1 VTARLLLPACRLSLV
16 LVVVSGLVG
25 SGPVWAQTPTTP
37 SDPTQQQPGQPPQG
51 QQPQEPSPQQP
62 PSPTP
67 EPGLLTPAEQ
77 QQLIQQYQQ
86 QGPLGAPITP
96 ATPPSV
102 TIPPWTPPVPPAPSQ
117 TNVPAP
123 FPTFGRPGY
132 VGAPGLTM
140 PGLLPPTVTSIRG
153 ATLEFHPTARLA
165 EEYSDNFFQTS
176 SHAEENFRTILG
188 PGFTLFL
195 NGARTFGALS
205 TTIDLVHDTAP
216 NTGNEVKV
224 FPSLNLA
231 VRYALSPR
239 LALTLT
245 DTFIRSDEANTLDR
259 LGIRQGRQISDSNTL
274 GLTVDWLV
282 GRIATQAYYRNVLFI
297 NEEHDN
303 FGTPGTQNNRNDS
316 VTNIVGVNASTR
328 IAIDYLVRL
337 GYEFSAVNAFNED
350 NTNGNVNDNI
360 SNTIFASGSRQFGL
374 YTTGGI
380 STSYSWQTENSTNIW
395 NISAFGSYGL
405 PSGLSLSASVG
416 YSILNSDTQDNE
428 GLVSANVNA
437 SYRFARAVITVGV
450 FQDFRQTGQQGEN
463 FGTVETR
470 TFYGQFLY
478 QITPFLNAV
487 ANVAYSENEPT
498 GTGNVNNNQT
508 EKSLTYGA
516 GINWQALR
524 WLTAS
529 LRYVYTKQTGR
540 NAFNQDIGANTGN
553 YAENRFMLNLFA
565 AF

>member
-1 VTARLLLPACRLSLV
+1 
-16 LVVVSGLVG
+16 
-25 SGPVWAQTPTTP
+25 
-37 SDPTQQQPGQPPQG
+37 
-51 QQPQEPSPQQP
+51 
-62 PSPTP
+62 
-67 EPGLLTPAEQ
+67 
-77 QQLIQQYQQ
+77 
-86 QGPLGAPITP
+86 
-96 ATPPSV
+96 
-102 TIPPWTPPVPPAPSQ
+102 
-117 TNVPAP
+117 
-123 FPTFGRPGY
+123 
-132 VGAPGLTM
+132 M
-140 PGLLPPTVTSIRG
+140 PGLLPPTVTTIRG
-153 ATLEFHPTARLA
+153 ATLEFHPTARLS

-176 SHAEENFRTILG
+176 SHSEENFRTILG

-316 VTNIVGVNASTR
+316 ITNIVGANASTR
-328 IAIDYLVRL
+328 IATDYLVRA
-337 GYEFSAVNAFNED
+337 GYEFSAISDLSNNNNAN
-350 NTNGNVNDNI
+350 NVNDNI
-360 SNTIFASGSRQFGL
+360 SNTVFASGSRQFGL
-374 YTTGGI
+374 YTTGGV
-380 STSYSWQTENSTNIW
+380 STSYQWQTENSTNIW
-395 NISAFGSYGL
+395 NISLFGAYGL
-405 PSGLSLSASVG
+405 PTGLSLAASVG

-428 GLVSANVNA
+428 GLISANVNA
-437 SYRFARAVITVGV
+437 SYRFTRAVVSVGV

-478 QITPFLNAV
+478 QITPFINAF
-487 ANVAYSENEPT
+487 ANIAYSENEPT
-498 GTGNVNNNQT
+498 GSGNVNNNGT
-508 EKSLTYGA
+508 EKSLTYGG

-529 LRYVYTKQTGR
+529 LRYAYTKQTGR
-540 NAFNQDIGANTGN
+540 NTFNQAVVGTGD